1 MMESEFIEHC
11 RENNLEGVEDCLS
24 RGVDVNTTE
33 ESDGK
38 QISALMF
45 ACGAGNPAI
54 VSRLVQVPGLDINY
68 QTEEGVTAAWL
79 ACRKC
84 HTECV
89 RILAQTDRVDW
100 NKADEWGRTP
110 LCWAL
115 IKRLPDVVD
124 LIVLQPNID
133 YNIKTVFDL
142 TLAQIG
148 NSCLGRTRQ
157 VCGDSRRSG
166 QV

>member
-1 MMESEFIEHC
+1 MENLAGEFLKYC
-11 RENNLEGVEDCLS
+11 QANNLDKVRDCLS
-24 RGVDVNTTE
+24 RGVDVNTVSQDGRSSGLTIAARMNHTE
-33 ESDGK
+33 LLEILLSHPHIKINKTINNNSYNKPGTF
-38 QISALMF
+38 QWTALMV
-45 ACGAGNPAI
+45 ACNRGNSAI

-68 QTEEGVTAAWL
+68 QTEDGGTAAWL

-115 IKRLPDVVD
+115 F
-124 LIVLQPNID
+124 N
-133 YNIKTVFDL
+133 
-142 TLAQIG
+142 
-148 NSCLGRTRQ
+148 GR
-157 VCGDSRRSG
+157 S
-166 QV
+166 

>member
-1 MMESEFIEHC
+1 MTSIQFIKDC
-11 RENNLEGVEDCLS
+11 KNNKLKGVNYCLS
-24 RGVDVNTTE
+24 HGVDVNTKNVSGVT
-33 ESDGK
+33 G
-38 QISALMF
+38 LMF
-45 ACGAGNPAI
+45 ACSTGNPAI

>member
-1 MMESEFIEHC
+1 MVYYRFHPIRRCKFQFLYQIQIHHTMMESEFIEHC

-115 IKRLPDVVD
+115 F
-124 LIVLQPNID
+124 N
-133 YNIKTVFDL
+133 
-142 TLAQIG
+142 
-148 NSCLGRTRQ
+148 GR
-157 VCGDSRRSG
+157 S
-166 QV
+166 